1 MYYTTLRDFWYAGI
15 LSVTLVAVI
24 LFLVAIYQLLIEPSR
39 KRRKLGRRLKEGYQE
54 KFQRIQILKERSDA
68 KAGWWPQFLKIVLGE
83 KRLIKLRTWMMQ
95 ADLHQNPGTFIRIV
109 LYLVVAGFLIGTWG
123 LKNPLV
129 GLLLGGGLGI
139 IPFFYLRWKR
149 QVKTRLFE
157 TQMPDAM
164 ELLARSLRAGHTL
177 PSALELLGE
186 EMDHPMGT
194 EMGIAYEEQQFGIS
208 TPDALLHMLER
219 VESIDLRYFVAAVLI
234 QQETGGNLAELME
247 NIAQVIRSRLN
258 FKSKVR
264 SLTAMGRIT
273 VTILIVTPI
282 LAFFGLMA
290 IASQYEKVLVF
301 TAIGRML
308 LMGGILLILVG
319 GLALKRIINA
329 VET

>member
-1 MYYTTLRDFWYAGI
+1 
-15 LSVTLVAVI
+15 
-24 LFLVAIYQLLIEPSR
+24 
-39 KRRKLGRRLKEGYQE
+39 
-54 KFQRIQILKERSDA
+54 
-68 KAGWWPQFLKIVLGE
+68 LGE
-83 KRLIKLRTWMMQ
+83 KRLLKLRTWMMQ
-95 ADLHQNPGTFIRIV
+95 ADLHQDPGTFLRRS
-109 LYLVVAGFLIGTWG
+109 LYLVMAGFLAGTWWFR
-123 LKNPLV
+123 NPLL
-129 GLLLGGGLGI
+129 GLFLGGGLAF

-149 QVKTRLFE
+149 QGKTRQFE

-186 EMDHPMGT
+186 EMEHPMGT

-264 SLTAMGRIT
+264 SLTAMGRIST
-273 VTILIVTPI
+273 TIMIITPI
-282 LAFFGLMA
+282 IVFFGLMVVA
-290 IASQYEKVLVF
+290 NQYEKVLVF
-301 TAIGRML
+301 TSVGRTML
-308 LMGGILLILVG
+308 VAGIFLVCFGGFL
-319 GLALKRIINA
+319 LKRIINA
-329 VET
+329 VEA

>member
-1 MYYTTLRDFWYAGI
+1 MDYITLRDFWYAAI

-24 LFLVAIYQLLIEPSR
+24 LLVVAIYQFLIEPGR
-39 KRRKLGRRLKEGYQE
+39 KRRKVSRRVKEGYQE
-54 KFQRIQILKERSDA
+54 QFQRIQILKERLDG
-68 KAGWWPQFLKIVLGE
+68 KAGWWPKFLKILLGE
-83 KRLIKLRTWMMQ
+83 KRLIKLRTRMLQ
-95 ADLHQNPGTFIRIV
+95 ADLHQDPGTLLRIV
-109 LYLVVAGFLIGTWG
+109 LCLVGAGFLAGAWG
-123 LKNPLV
+123 FKNPLA
-129 GLLLGGGLGI
+129 GLFLGCGLGI

-149 QVKTRLFE
+149 QGKTRQFE

-177 PSALELLGE
+177 PSALELIGE

-219 VESIDLRYFVAAVLI
+219 VESMDLRYFVAAVLI

-247 NIAQVIRSRLN
+247 NIARVIRSRLN

-282 LAFFGLMA
+282 IAFFGLMA
-290 IASQYEKVLVF
+290 VASQYEKALVF
-301 TAIGRML
+301 TAMGRIM
-308 LMGGILLILVG
+308 LMGGIFLVLVG
-319 GLALKRIINA
+319 GLALKKIINA
-329 VET
+329 VEA